1 MSLTNSAEQWDRRYS
16 ASAQVWSLGPNQFVE
31 AELGNLTPG
40 FAVDLAGGEGRNAIW
55 LLKKGWKVE
64 NVDISKVAIERFL
77 ERASQEGLSESTI
90 GTVGDATAV
99 RFSQLAD
106 LVVVNYLQLENQQ
119 LSSALNN
126 ALGQLTPSGEIFGV
140 WHSRR
145 NVTEGFGGP
154 PDPELNPSVEEL
166 QSWAS
171 ATGKRFEVKELTRE
185 VQREGEL
192 HTAIDVQLWVRA

>member
-31 AELGNLTPG
+31 AELRNLTPG

-99 RFSQLAD
+99 QFSQLAD

-154 PDPELNPSVEEL
+154 PDPEMNPSVEEL
-166 QSWAS
+166 QSWAT

-185 VQREGEL
+185 VEREGEL